1 MLTAM
6 LDPATAMIR
15 LQEAHGADSC
25 VEIRDLKVRDV
36 HVRDG
41 WIVQYTCRV
50 ATGSSG
56 SSQSMLLTAQQ
67 IATGDQ
73 RRYERRL
80 LRVRPNDPQERRLLT
95 GLIGHHAQ
103 AGFLTYPF
111 PLDLK
116 LPHLVEAVQRKAV
129 LTELQTASPDTLGQF
144 GEVKHFTAKALRYV
158 SGRRCQLLFTLVN
171 SVGSRLQLLG
181 KVFRDSRG
189 EQLGCLMNDVADLY
203 ADFGDES
210 VSAPRSLGY
219 SSRLRM
225 LFQEFVPGE
234 TLLDRMHSGEADEA
248 AIAGAARAAVVFH
261 HSRLAPTA
269 RYEIDDEW
277 EILKRSRRQLSDVGE
292 TSDAFGQ
299 LFRAIGAECEHLR
312 GGTLAPV
319 HRDFY
324 DRQLLQTAN
333 HTALIDLDQAAIGNP
348 EIDIANFLVHL
359 RLRMRQGTISN
370 AQASLWKTKFLS
382 EYSAASESEPC
393 DRRLSFFFASAC
405 LRMAAKYR
413 LRGAPQELVSNLLND
428 GRSAIAT
435 IREYRRAS

>member
-6 LDPATAMIR
+6 LDLATARIR
-15 LQEAHGADSC
+15 LQEAQGTDSS

-41 WIVQYTCRV
+41 WIVQYSCRV
-50 ATGSSG
+50 ATASNEL
-56 SSQSMLLTAQQ
+56 SQSMLLTAQQ
-67 IATGDQ
+67 IATGDH

-80 LRVRPNDPQERRLLT
+80 LRGRPNNPQERRLLA
-95 GLIGHHAQ
+95 GLVGHHAK

-116 LPHLVEAVQRKAV
+116 LPHLVEAVQREVV
-129 LTELQTASPDTLGQF
+129 LTELLAASPDTLRQF
-144 GEVKHFTAKALRYV
+144 GAVKHFTAKPLRYV

-171 SVGSRLQLLG
+171 SGGSRLQLLG
-181 KVFRDSRG
+181 KVFRDGRG

-219 SSRLRM
+219 SPRLRM

-234 TLLDRMHSGEADEA
+234 TLLDRMRAGEADEA
-248 AIAGAARAAVVFH
+248 AITGAARAAVVFH
-261 HSRLAPTA
+261 SSRLATTA

-277 EILKRSRRQLSDVGE
+277 ELLERSRRQLSEVRG
-292 TSDAFGQ
+292 TTYAFEE
-299 LFRAIGAECEHLR
+299 LFRAIGAACEHLR

-324 DRQLLQTAN
+324 DKQLLQTAN

-348 EIDIANFLVHL
+348 EIDLANFLVHL

-370 AQASLWKTKFLS
+370 AQESRWKAKFLN
-382 EYSAASESEPC
+382 EYSAAGESEPC
-393 DRRLSFFFASAC
+393 NRKLNFFFASAC

-413 LRGAPQELVSNLLND
+413 LRGAPEELVSNLLND
-428 GRSAIAT
+428 GQAAIAA
-435 IREYRRAS
+435 ICEYRRAS

>member
-6 LDPATAMIR
+6 LDPATARIR
-15 LQEAHGADSC
+15 LQEALGTDAS
-25 VEIRDLKVRDV
+25 VELLDLKVRDV

-41 WIVQYTCRV
+41 WIVQYSCRL
-50 ATGSSG
+50 ATAGNE

-67 IATGDQ
+67 IAAEDH

-80 LRVRPNDPQERRLLT
+80 LRLRPNDPQERRLLT
-95 GLIGHHAQ
+95 GLVGHHAE
-103 AGFLTYPF
+103 AGFLIYPF

-116 LPHLVEAVQRKAV
+116 LPHLVEAVQREAV
-129 LTELQTASPDTLGQF
+129 LTELQAVSPNTLSRF
-144 GEVKHFTAKALRYV
+144 GAVKHFTAKPLRYV
-158 SGRRCQLLFTLVN
+158 SGRRCQILFTLVN
-171 SVGSRLQLLG
+171 SGGLRLQVLG
-181 KVFRDSRG
+181 KVFRDGRG

-219 SSRLRM
+219 SPRLRM

-234 TLLDRMHSGEADEA
+234 TLLDRMRAGDADEA

-261 HSRLAPTA
+261 RSPLAPTA
-269 RYEIDDEW
+269 RHEIEDEW
-277 EILKRSRRQLSDVGE
+277 KLLERSRRQLSDVRG
-292 TSDAFGQ
+292 TTYAFEE
-299 LFRAIGAECEHLR
+299 LFRTVGAECEYLP
-312 GGTLAPV
+312 GGTLTPV

-324 DRQLLQTAN
+324 DKQLLQTAN

-348 EIDIANFLVHL
+348 EIDLANFLVHL

-370 AQASLWKTKFLS
+370 TQESRWKAKFLI

-393 DRRLSFFFASAC
+393 DRKLKFFFASAC

-413 LRGAPQELVSNLLND
+413 LRGAPEEIVSNLLND
-428 GRSAIAT
+428 GRAAIAA